1 MAYEVIWEPSG
12 AYKKFAGH
20 VNDEELRL
28 SVSRLHGD
36 RRFDDLRYVIND
48 FLAVES
54 YDVTEEN
61 VMYIAAIDGAAAR
74 SNPNIRVALVVTEA
88 QGTQLAL
95 RYAGSPWTV
104 YQTRIFHSAEEARA
118 WAAADA
124 QPATRP

>member
-1 MAYEVIWEPSG
+1 MAYEVTWETSG

-20 VNDEELRL
+20 VSDEELRR
-28 SVSRLHGD
+28 SVSRIHGD

-54 YDVTEEN
+54 YDVSEEN

-74 SNPNIRVALVVTEA
+74 SNPNIRIALVLSQAHGTE
-88 QGTQLAL
+88 LAL
-95 RYAGSPWTV
+95 RYASAPWTV
-104 YQTRIFHSAEEARA
+104 YPTRIFHSTEEARA
-118 WAAADA
+118 WAIADV